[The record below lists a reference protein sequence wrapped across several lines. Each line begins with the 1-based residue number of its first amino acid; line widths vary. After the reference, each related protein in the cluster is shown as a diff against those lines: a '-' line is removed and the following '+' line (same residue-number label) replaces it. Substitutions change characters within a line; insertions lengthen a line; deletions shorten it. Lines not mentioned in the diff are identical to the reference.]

1 MTPAT
6 RAEIAKATLAQDR
19 EEWRAAWQSQEDRQ
33 NSFPRSMTF
42 RWLSAHVSPRAI
54 TSTALTA
61 LLWRRPIVASLLRT
75 FVTRR

>member
-19 EEWRAAWQSQEDRQ
+19 EEWRSAWQSLEGRQ
-33 NSFPRSMTF
+33 NAFPRSMTF
-42 RWLSAHVSPRAI
+42 RWLSAHVKPQAI
-54 TSTALTA
+54 ASTVFAALFS
-61 LLWRRPIVASLLRT
+61 RRPILASLLRV

>member
-19 EEWRAAWQSQEDRQ
+19 EEWRAAWQSLEGRQ

-42 RWLSAHVSPRAI
+42 RWLSAHVNPRAI
-54 TSTALTA
+54 VSTAFTA
-61 LLWRRPIVASLLRT
+61 LFWRRPIVASLLRT

>member
-19 EEWRAAWQSQEDRQ
+19 EEWRATWLSSEARQ
-33 NSFPRSMTF
+33 NSFPRSRTF
-42 RWLSAHVSPRAI
+42 RWLGAHLNPGTIASAAF
-54 TSTALTA
+54 TALF
-61 LLWRRPIVASLLRT
+61 WRRPMLASLLRT